1 MSGYTIRSRTVQKYS
16 DEFKL
21 KHLGAHYA
29 VHDTT
34 SARQP
39 ISDDF
44 FMTTSNGRV
53 KDRTMERGDIRA
65 QPGLTMQYFRTEDVP
80 AREYGTAGVVTGTA
94 SWAFEMGGQA
104 SLQPGVDHSFQRTI
118 FEILTKV
125 LPRATGLGIVVMPAD
140 PVEGQI
146 KFPDRPR
153 HEIRDRH

>member
-1 MSGYTIRSRTVQKYS
+1 MPRSGPRTVQKYS

-21 KHLGAHYA
+21 KHLDKHYA

-34 SARQP
+34 SALQP
-39 ISDDF
+39 MSDDF

-53 KDRTMERGDIRA
+53 RIASGSWATFARN
-65 QPGLTMQYFRTEDVP
+65 PGLTMQYLRTEDVR
-80 AREYGTAGVVTGTA
+80 AREYGTAGVATGTA
-94 SWAFEMGGQA
+94 SWAFEMDGQS
-104 SLQPGVDHSFQRTI
+104 SLQPGGDHSFQRTI
-118 FEILTKV
+118 LEVFAKV
-125 LPRATGLGIVVMPAD
+125 LPRATGFGVVVMPAD